1 MRPTLRRAR
10 QFADVYTR
18 GRKFVSPAFVLF
30 HLAAPEARVAFV
42 ASRKVGGA
50 VQRNRAKRVLRA
62 ALTQAEAEASGA
74 TPGWLILVARRDIL
88 AQSSRDVA
96 GDLRAHL
103 AAIAPRTDASHDGK
117 PWPAPGIDP

>member
-1 MRPTLRRAR
+1 MRPTLRSAR

-18 GRKFVSPAFVLF
+18 GRKIVSPAFVLF
-30 HLAAPEARVAFV
+30 HLDAPDTRVAYV

-62 ALTQAEAEASGA
+62 ALRQLDAEGV

-88 AQSSRDVA
+88 AHSSRVVA
-96 GDLRAHL
+96 ERMRPVLAEVSRQAGEAPASGRAN
-103 AAIAPRTDASHDGK
+103 ATDNEG
-117 PWPAPGIDP
+117 

>member
-18 GRKFVSPAFVLF
+18 GRKLVSPAFVLF
-30 HLAAPEARVAFV
+30 HLAAPDARVAFV

-62 ALTQAEAEASGA
+62 ALAQAEAEVCGA

-88 AQSSRDVA
+88 AQSSHEVA
-96 GDLRAHL
+96 GDLRPQL
-103 AAIAPRTDASHDGK
+103 AAIARRLNAAHDSERR
-117 PWPAPGIDP
+117 PAPGTDP